1 MTSFYSIDELMKLG
15 LKKVGKEVYISRKA
29 SIYSPNTITIGNHVR
44 IDDFCIL
51 SGKIEIVN
59 YVHIAAYSALY
70 GGKDGIYISSFA
82 NLSSRISVYSISDD
96 YSGESM
102 TNPMVPEK
110 YKNVASAPVYIG
122 KHAIVGSTS
131 VIMPGTKLEEGSA
144 FGAFSFIDHNP
155 EPWSINVGIP
165 FHKMKD
171 REKKI
176 LELEKNMIEQF
187 KDDN

>member
-1 MTSFYSIDELMKLG
+1 
-15 LKKVGKEVYISRKA
+15 
-29 SIYSPNTITIGNHVR
+29 
-44 IDDFCIL
+44 
-51 SGKIEIVN
+51 
-59 YVHIAAYSALY
+59 
-70 GGKDGIYISSFA
+70 
-82 NLSSRISVYSISDD
+82 
-96 YSGESM
+96 
-102 TNPMVPEK
+102 
-110 YKNVASAPVYIG
+110 
-122 KHAIVGSTS
+122 
-131 VIMPGTKLEEGSA
+131 MPGTKLEEGSA